1 MIFCSQRRVGVL
13 LSLLL
18 MFLELRTKLLMLS
31 LVSVSVGSTSR
42 VLAICYPQLLR
53 HCSRVKYRIALG
65 LHRGFWCCSHSQL
78 HSFDKCVVCFLHNCC
93 AWCLGSLESEVPF
106 HPCSLAPPFPSTKG
120 DSGRLGATRRVA
132 MDNLLLML
140 EHCPAPPTL

>member
-1 MIFCSQRRVGVL
+1 MIFCSRRRVRVL

-18 MFLELRTKLLMLS
+18 MFLKLRTKLLMLS

-65 LHRGFWCCSHSQL
+65 LHCGFWCCSHSQL
-78 HSFDKCVVCFLHNCC
+78 HLFDKCVVCFLTQLLRLV
-93 AWCLGSLESEVPF
+93 LGVVGVGGSISPLF
-106 HPCSLAPPFPSTKG
+106 AGPSFFKHQG
-120 DSGRLGATRRVA
+120 DPGWVGAARRVA
-132 MDNLLLML
+132 MDTSFS
-140 EHCPAPPTL
+140 C